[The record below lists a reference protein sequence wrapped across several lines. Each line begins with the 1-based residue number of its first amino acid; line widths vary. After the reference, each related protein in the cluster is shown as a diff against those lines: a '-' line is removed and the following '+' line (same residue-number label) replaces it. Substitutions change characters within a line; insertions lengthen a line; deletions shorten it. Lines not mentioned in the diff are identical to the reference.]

1 LRKLLFPFSIL
12 YGLVIGIRHKLFDW
26 KLLKST
32 SFSLPVICVGN
43 IAVGGTG
50 KTPHIE
56 YLVNLLHDE
65 FKIAVLSRGYK
76 RKTKGFQ
83 LAEKKTTPLIIGDEP
98 YQIFKKFSK
107 LTVAVCED
115 RVMGIK
121 NLLNINKKLQA
132 ILLDDAFQHRYV
144 NAGLNIV
151 LIDYSRPVFRDLFL
165 PAGDLRDSSSQ
176 LKRADIILVT
186 KTPQNI
192 SALDIRLWKKQLKLF
207 PYQKLYFTTIDY
219 EKPVAI
225 FSKKQNIITLK
236 KLNKEKGKVLLVS
249 GIANPK
255 PLIGYLKSVD
265 LECTILSF
273 PDHHHFTNTDL
284 NKIKNTFNAISGRKK
299 IIITTEKDAVRFK
312 HIKEFPRS
320 LRDKIYY
327 LPIRVAFLNHGQKE
341 FDKIIK
347 NYVRNNK
354 KVGRLYS

>member
-121 NLLNINKKLQA
+121 NL
-132 ILLDDAFQHRYV
+132 
-144 NAGLNIV
+144 
-151 LIDYSRPVFRDLFL
+151 
-165 PAGDLRDSSSQ
+165 
-176 LKRADIILVT
+176 
-186 KTPQNI
+186 
-192 SALDIRLWKKQLKLF
+192 
-207 PYQKLYFTTIDY
+207 
-219 EKPVAI
+219 
-225 FSKKQNIITLK
+225 
-236 KLNKEKGKVLLVS
+236 
-249 GIANPK
+249 
-255 PLIGYLKSVD
+255 
-265 LECTILSF
+265 
-273 PDHHHFTNTDL
+273 
-284 NKIKNTFNAISGRKK
+284 
-299 IIITTEKDAVRFK
+299 
-312 HIKEFPRS
+312 
-320 LRDKIYY
+320 
-327 LPIRVAFLNHGQKE
+327 
-341 FDKIIK
+341 
-347 NYVRNNK
+347 
-354 KVGRLYS
+354 